1 MRSGKRLR
9 RLTSNVFLTGGLLDS
24 AVYEGLAG
32 MRLAMRRFLSFSEA
46 AVSEAGVTSQQY
58 QTLLVIKTAPGSQIM
73 VRELAEQMLVQHH
86 GAVQLIDRLVAAGL
100 VLRAP
105 SDQDKRSVLITLT
118 SDGEELLE
126 RLARIHLE
134 GMLANE
140 RLLVESLK
148 KLRRLERMS

>member
-1 MRSGKRLR
+1 MPTGKRLR
-9 RLTSNVFLTGGLLDS
+9 RLTSNPSLTGGSLEP

-100 VLRAP
+100 VLRVP
-105 SDQDKRSVLITLT
+105 SDQDKRSVLVALT
-118 SDGEELLE
+118 SDGEELIE

-134 GMLANE
+134 GILANE

-148 KLRRLERMS
+148 KLRRLERLS

>member
-1 MRSGKRLR
+1 
-9 RLTSNVFLTGGLLDS
+9 
-24 AVYEGLAG
+24 

>member
-1 MRSGKRLR
+1 M
-9 RLTSNVFLTGGLLDS
+9 TGGSLEP

-100 VLRAP
+100 VLRVP
-105 SDQDKRSVLITLT
+105 SDQDKRSVLVALT
-118 SDGEELLE
+118 SDGEELIE

-134 GMLANE
+134 GILANE

-148 KLRRLERMS
+148 KLRRLERLS